1 MLVVGGSFQL
11 GSAQCWKIITPTL
24 SSLLEYNETF
34 WDPVPIWVRSLFFR
48 MPSRAVYMAF
58 VVVVVEEKLL
68 VH

>member
-1 MLVVGGSFQL
+1 MFISIRIFEWCHETILMIFQHCGS
-11 GSAQCWKIITPTL
+11 SHAL
-24 SSLLEYNETF
+24 SFLS
-34 WDPVPIWVRSLFFR
+34 FFR